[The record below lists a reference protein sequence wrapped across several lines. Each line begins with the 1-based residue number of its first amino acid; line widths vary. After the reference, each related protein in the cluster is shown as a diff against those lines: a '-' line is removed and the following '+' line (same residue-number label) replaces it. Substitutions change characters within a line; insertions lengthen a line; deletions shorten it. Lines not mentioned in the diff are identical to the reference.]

1 MVKYI
6 LVIFNIIYENRY
18 FIYFFIILTI
28 IVFVTLYL
36 LKSLTFNNYHW
47 KIYFKSKMRI
57 IFIILLIFL
66 SNLIFFN
73 ETNENEEEI
82 KNTELETFK
91 LFKEDDLDDLITQE
105 PKDED
110 ISENENS
117 LKEDVIKETDIN
129 ISEEIISNSNI
140 LDQYDLKEL
149 KSYFKY
155 IKNIKSKTLQNHFI
169 STLETVQFDLKNEK
183 DKELLFLI
191 TNYLNSIGQL
201 NKSYKIIEN
210 YQLDEEKIIT
220 FMQVSR

>member
-1 MVKYI
+1 MK
-6 LVIFNIIYENRY
+6 
-18 FIYFFIILTI
+18 
-28 IVFVTLYL
+28 
-36 LKSLTFNNYHW
+36 
-47 KIYFKSKMRI
+47 I

-66 SNLIFFN
+66 SNLVFAN

-110 ISENENS
+110 ISENENP
-117 LKEDVIKETDIN
+117 LKEDVIEETDIN

-155 IKNIKSKTLQNHFI
+155 IKNI
-169 STLETVQFDLKNEK
+169 
-183 DKELLFLI
+183 
-191 TNYLNSIGQL
+191 NS
-201 NKSYKIIEN
+201 
-210 YQLDEEKIIT
+210 
-220 FMQVSR
+220 